1 MWGLRRWLS
10 MSMSMS
16 IGDVFWRF
24 CFAVAANLFSI
35 FCQALSSHNSHCI
48 MCGLRGQTL
57 DPTDATHNTQHTR
70 GLHAIL
76 NGFIDTLG
84 CRNNKLSRGSGR
96 GRGQGY
102 MFANIGSNKCPA
114 IFQLSPNE
122 PIKPSIVSHWSW
134 HWSCLLVLASGRF
147 MGKRAL
153 SLLCAS
159 FANFDFNDLS
169 ARPELPN
176 WILIS

>member
-96 GRGQGY
+96 GRGAGLHVCKHWQQQMPGY
-102 MFANIGSNKCPA
+102 I
-114 IFQLSPNE
+114 
-122 PIKPSIVSHWSW
+122 SIVTEWTHQAK
-134 HWSCLLVLASGRF
+134 HCQPLILALVLPPGAGFWSLH
-147 MGKRAL
+147 GKT
-153 SLLCAS
+153 
-159 FANFDFNDLS
+159 S
-169 ARPELPN
+169 AEFIMRIICEF
-176 WILIS
+176 WF